1 MKIDVTKI
9 PNYDALP
16 DEAKAAIEAMEFED
30 APDMSKFV
38 AKAVF
43 DKKASEAADL
53 GKQLKARMTADEAAK
68 AEHDETLKAMREELE
83 TLRTDKAIGDAT
95 KKWMSLGYDEK
106 LAVETAKAM
115 VNGDTE
121 RVFANHAKFIAEKE
135 KNLRAQLLKDTP
147 APPAGEG
154 SKGMTKDAFN
164 KLTLA
169 EKAVF
174 AKEHPDEYQAFY
186 KED

>member
-1 MKIDVTKI
+1 MTAEEKLA
-9 PNYDALP
+9 ALEGYEF
-16 DEAKAAIEAMEFED
+16 DTSGYVKKDLLDKA
-30 APDMSKFV
+30 
-38 AKAVF
+38 
-43 DKKASEAADL
+43 ASEAAAYK
-53 GKQLKARMTADEAAK
+53 KQLREKLSDDEKAK
-68 AEHDETLKAMREELE
+68 AEHDEALKAMREELE

-115 VNGDTE
+115 VSGDTE

-154 SKGMTKDAFN
+154 SKGMTKEAFH
-164 KLTLA
+164 KLSLA
-169 EKAVF
+169 EKAAY
-174 AKEHPDEYQAFY
+174 AKDHPEEYQAFY